1 MLVMKEAIL
10 EDNPVKVDKK
20 DGKTRLRVWPKNPDP
35 NTRGDCKFTIK
46 LTIKLTNEERLKLIH
61 MLSE

>member
-46 LTIKLTNEERLKLIH
+46 LTNEERIKLIH